1 VKPFHLAAGL
11 RMVGPGVA
19 DVDPTQAE
27 LHLKGNPALTSLF
40 TGEDRTVEF
49 LTDVK
54 LRSGS

>member
-1 VKPFHLAAGL
+1 
-11 RMVGPGVA
+11 MVGPGVA